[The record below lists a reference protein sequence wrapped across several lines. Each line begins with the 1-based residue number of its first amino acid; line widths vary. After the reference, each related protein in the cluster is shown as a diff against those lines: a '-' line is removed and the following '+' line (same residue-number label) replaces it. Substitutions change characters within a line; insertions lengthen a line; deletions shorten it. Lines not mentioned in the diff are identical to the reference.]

1 MSRQTMLTLLRS
13 HPGEFVSG
21 EVVSERLGLSR
32 AAIWKAV
39 DALRKAGYVIEAR
52 TGQGY
57 RLVSAPDVLTE
68 EEIRSCLPQ
77 GLSLAG
83 ELYCYEEIDST
94 NNQAKKLALS
104 GAAEGAV
111 VIADSQ
117 TAGRGRMDRRF
128 QSPKGKGI
136 YLTLL
141 LRPKLPPERLLSI
154 TALAGVAVCRAVE
167 QVCGVHPQLKWPNDP
182 VVNGKKICGVLTEM
196 SLEGETGRL
205 QYLVLGIGINVAQG
219 PEDFTEDVAAMATS
233 LLRETGRPVR
243 RAELTAVL
251 IAELERL
258 YRALR
263 EGDLSEY
270 LEAYRRDCVNL
281 DKLVQLIR
289 PDGSRETVTAIG
301 VDDEFSLVVRNADGT
316 ERTVR
321 TGEVSVRG
329 MYGYVE

>member
-1 MSRQTMLTLLRS
+1 MSRQTMLALLRG

-21 EVVSERLGLSR
+21 EVVSEQLGLSR

-68 EEIRSCLPQ
+68 EEIRSCLPR

-83 ELYCYEEIDST
+83 ELYCYGEIDST

-104 GAAEGAV
+104 GAPEGAV

-167 QVCGVHPQLKWPNDP
+167 QVCGIHPQLKWPNDP
-182 VVNGKKICGVLTEM
+182 VVNRKKICGVLTEM

-219 PEDFTEDVAAMATS
+219 PEDFTEDVADMATS
-233 LLRETGRPVR
+233 LLQESGRSVR

-258 YRALR
+258 YRAL
-263 EGDLSEY
+263 ESGDLSEY
-270 LEAYRRDCVNL
+270 LAAYRRDCVNL
-281 DKLVQLIR
+281 GKLVQLIR
-289 PDGSRETVTAIG
+289 PDGSRETVTAVG
-301 VDDEFSLVVRNADGT
+301 VDDEFSLVVRGEDGT